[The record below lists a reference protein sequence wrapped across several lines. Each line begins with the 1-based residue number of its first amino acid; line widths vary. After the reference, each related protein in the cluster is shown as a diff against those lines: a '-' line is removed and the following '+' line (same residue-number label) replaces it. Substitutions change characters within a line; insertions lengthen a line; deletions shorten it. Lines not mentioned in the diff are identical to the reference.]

1 MRAALRLILLLAL
14 AVPAYAQPTPQW
26 QSYRD
31 PQYGYSIEVP
41 YGLFSE
47 DNGAGGQNKGLM
59 LSAIEGGGRIQIY
72 GGYNAQHADPAT
84 LARVLSGTDRV
95 KQVTYR
101 AGGSNW
107 LVLSG
112 YYGKAQGGVAGD
124 VIFYTKFMFNPDH
137 TILSAFEVS
146 YPASEKRRYDALIT
160 HMEKSLTPP
169 R

>member
-1 MRAALRLILLLAL
+1 MRNALRLIMLLAL
-14 AVPAYAQPTPQW
+14 TAPAYAQPIPQW

-31 PQYGYSIEVP
+31 PQYGYSIDVP
-41 YGLFSE
+41 YGLFNE
-47 DNGAGGQNKGLM
+47 DNGGGQYKGMM
-59 LSAIEGGGRIQIY
+59 LSAIEGGGQIQIY

-146 YPASEKRRYDALIT
+146 YPASEKRRYDALIRT
-160 HMEKSLTPP
+160 WKKA
-169 R
+169 